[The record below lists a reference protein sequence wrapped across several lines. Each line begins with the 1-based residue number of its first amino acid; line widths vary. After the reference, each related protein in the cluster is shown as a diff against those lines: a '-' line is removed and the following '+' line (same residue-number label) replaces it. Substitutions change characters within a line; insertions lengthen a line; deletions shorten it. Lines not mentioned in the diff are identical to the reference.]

1 MSKTNLAYG
10 AEVLGTFFLSLAVLV
25 AINSN
30 AFIPEAV
37 AILAGAVL
45 GICVYTIGPISGCHI
60 NPAITLGL
68 LTIKKIDLK
77 NALGYILA
85 QVFGA
90 GLAIVFSSFLLG
102 SDTLSEVLP
111 FNIATF
117 VAEAFGTFFF
127 AFGIAAVVLGKAKE
141 QMSGIVIGGSLSL
154 GVLLAVLSGSQG
166 ILNPAVAF
174 ALNSVSIVYLLA
186 PIVGAVLGFHVY
198 KFLSR

>member
-141 QMSGIVIGGSLSL
+141 QMSGIV
-154 GVLLAVLSGSQG
+154 
-166 ILNPAVAF
+166 
-174 ALNSVSIVYLLA
+174 
-186 PIVGAVLGFHVY
+186 
-198 KFLSR
+198 